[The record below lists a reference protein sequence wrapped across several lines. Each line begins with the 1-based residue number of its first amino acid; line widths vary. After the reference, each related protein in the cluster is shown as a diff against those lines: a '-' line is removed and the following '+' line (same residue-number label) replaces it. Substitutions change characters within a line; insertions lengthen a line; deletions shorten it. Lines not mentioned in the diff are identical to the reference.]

1 MVYKKIGDKN
11 VSDSVIK
18 DIKGIFN
25 TFSLPK
31 TKKQKRIYKKLG
43 KEFIPGL
50 VGIYIWN
57 DLILSVITHFIL
69 PTTVEF
75 RAKLGFKQLY
85 IIMSKKQSV
94 LTKVI
99 KLFAREKI
107 LHYKIDLYFLRI
119 N

>member
-1 MVYKKIGDKN
+1 MTKKWVVYKKIGDKN

-25 TFSLPK
+25 TKKP
-31 TKKQKRIYKKLG
+31 TKKQKRIYKKIG

-57 DLILSVITHFIL
+57 DLISSIITHSIL
-69 PTTVEF
+69 PTTVKF

-85 IIMSKKQSV
+85 IIMSK
-94 LTKVI
+94 
-99 KLFAREKI
+99 
-107 LHYKIDLYFLRI
+107 
-119 N
+119 